1 MPEITVGTL
10 KAADGKTD
18 LYYRLIKP
26 VNFDPNKKYPAVVY
40 VYGGPHAQLI
50 HNNRNYD
57 ARGWDIYMAQLGY
70 VMLTVDNRGSDNRGL
85 EFENC
90 TGARNTSSPVSSTAV
105 SHVPGDRV
113 RPRTCRAPR
122 RPASGVSTPVK
133 APGPDTRIKISP

>member
-70 VMLTVDNRGSDNRGL
+70 VMLTVDNRSDNRDWNL
-85 EFENC
+85 R
-90 TGARNTSSPVSSTAV
+90 T
-105 SHVPGDRV
+105 V
-113 RPRTCRAPR
+113 RSAN
-122 RPASGVSTPVK
+122 
-133 APGPDTRIKISP
+133 